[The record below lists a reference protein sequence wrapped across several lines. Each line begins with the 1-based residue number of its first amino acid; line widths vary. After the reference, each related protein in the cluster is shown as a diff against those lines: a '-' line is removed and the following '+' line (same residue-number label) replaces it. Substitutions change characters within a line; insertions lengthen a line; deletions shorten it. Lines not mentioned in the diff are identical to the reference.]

1 MSKPITSF
9 EGFIRRILIIVFW
22 VALVAIVVIVPV
34 YYALYATFGFQV
46 CFPSAASSPP
56 GTSFFSL
63 APSQT
68 SCYDPFTLATTKPLE
83 AMSGTLN
90 LLTYDPFRTLFAL
103 TVFPGF
109 SFVAVYGTIFMG
121 WVERKFTAKIQLR
134 TGPMKAGMIEGIL
147 QNVADF
153 FKLAFKEM
161 IIPDGVDKATFV
173 AVPFALMAVAGA
185 LVALVPLSPTSYI
198 ANPSV
203 GAVLVF
209 AILGFTPLVVLLAG
223 WASNSKYPFLSGL
236 RALHQLV
243 AYEIPMILS
252 LVGVVI
258 LSGDLNLMA
267 VVNAQSSLW
276 YIVLQPLAAI
286 VFYIG
291 ALAELERIPFD
302 IPEADSELVAGW
314 QTEYSSMLF
323 GSFQLANFTRMYVMA
338 GLFTTFFLGGWL
350 GPSPVPPEVWFILK
364 VTIVSILLMLPRS
377 IMPRL
382 RIDMLLR
389 AGWVKLLALSFANI
403 FITMVIVSLGLVK

>member
-1 MSKPITSF
+1 MSKPITTF
-9 EGFIRRILIIVFW
+9 EDFVRRILVVIFW
-22 VALVAIVVIVPV
+22 AALLSVVVIVPV
-34 YYALYATFGFQV
+34 YYALDAVFH
-46 CFPSAASSPP
+46 FPVDYIHMAINPN
-56 GTSFFSL
+56 L
-63 APSQT
+63 
-68 SCYDPFTLATTKPLE
+68 
-83 AMSGTLN
+83 AMSYTQTMLS
-90 LLTYDPFRTLFAL
+90 TEPFKTLFAL

-109 SFVAVYGTIFMG
+109 SFVAIYGTILMG

-134 TGPMKAGMIEGIL
+134 TGPMNAGKVEGIL
-147 QNVADF
+147 QNIADF
-153 FKLAFKEM
+153 FKLAFKE
-161 IIPDGVDKATFV
+161 IVIPDGVDRATFL
-173 AVPFALMAVAGA
+173 AIPFALMAVAGG
-185 LVALVPLSPTSYI
+185 LIALVPLSPTTYI

-223 WASNSKYPFLSGL
+223 WASNSKYPFLGGL

-252 LVGVVI
+252 LVGAVL
-258 LSGDLNLMA
+258 LSGSLNLMGI
-267 VVNAQSSLW
+267 VTAQSGIW
-276 YIVLQPLAAI
+276 YIVLQPLGAI

-314 QTEYSSMLF
+314 QTEYTSMLF
-323 GSFQLANFTRMYVMA
+323 GTFQLANFSRMYVMA

-350 GPSPVPPEVWFILK
+350 GPAPVPAEVWFIIK
-364 VTIVSILLMLPRS
+364 VTVVMVLLMLPRS

-389 AGWVKLLALSFANI
+389 AGWVKLLALAFANI
-403 FITMVIVSLGLVK
+403 FITMIIISSGVVH

>member
-1 MSKPITSF
+1 MSKPITTF
-9 EGFIRRILIIVFW
+9 EDFVKRIIIVVFW
-22 VALVAIVVIVPV
+22 VALISVVIIVPI
-34 YYALYATFGFQV
+34 YYAVYASFRFQV
-46 CFPSAASSPP
+46 CFPNSPAPASNITLPSPQ
-56 GTSFFSL
+56 SSL
-63 APSQT
+63 LT
-68 SCYDPFTLATTKPLE
+68 CYDPFTLATTKPIQ
-83 AMSGTLN
+83 AMAGTLN
-90 LLTYDPFRTLFAL
+90 LLTYDPFKTLFAL

-109 SFVAVYGTIFMG
+109 SFVAVYGTILMG

-134 TGPMKAGMIEGIL
+134 TGPMNAGKVEGIL

-153 FKLAFKEM
+153 FKLAFKE
-161 IIPDGVDKATFV
+161 IVIPSGVDRATFI
-173 AVPFALMAVAGA
+173 AIPFALMAVAGA
-185 LVALVPLSPTSYI
+185 LVALVPLSPTTYI

-223 WASNSKYPFLSGL
+223 WASNSKYPFLGGL

-252 LVGVVI
+252 LVGAVL
-258 LSGDLNLMA
+258 LSGSLNLMGI
-267 VVNAQSSLW
+267 VTAQNSIW
-276 YIVLQPLAAI
+276 YIVLQPLGAI

-323 GSFQLANFTRMYVMA
+323 GTFQLANFSRMYIMA

-350 GPSPVPPEVWFILK
+350 GPAPVPPEVWFIAK
-364 VTIVSILLMLPRS
+364 VTVVMLFLMLPRS

-389 AGWVKLLALSFANI
+389 AGWVKLLALAFANI
-403 FITMVIVSLGLVK
+403 FITMAIISLGVVK

>member
-9 EGFIRRILIIVFW
+9 EDFIKRILIVVFW
-22 VALVAIVVIVPV
+22 VSLFAVVLILPV
-34 YYALYATFGFQV
+34 YYLLYSILHFPMDIFAL
-46 CFPSAASSPP
+46 AS
-56 GTSFFSL
+56 
-63 APSQT
+63 
-68 SCYDPFTLATTKPLE
+68 TKPL
-83 AMSGTLN
+83 AFLSFQLN
-90 LLTYDPFRTLFAL
+90 LISTEPFRTLFAL

-134 TGPMKAGMIEGIL
+134 TGPMYAGRAEGIL

-161 IIPDGVDKATFV
+161 IIPNGVDRATFI
-173 AVPFALMAVAGA
+173 AIPFALMAVAGA
-185 LVALVPLSPTSYI
+185 LIALVPLSPTTYI
-198 ANPSV
+198 ANPAV

-209 AILGFTPLVVLLAG
+209 AILGFTPLIVLLAG
-223 WASNSKYPFLSGL
+223 WASNSKYPFLGGL

-252 LVGVVI
+252 LVGAVV
-258 LSGDLNLMA
+258 LAGSLNLMDI
-267 VVNAQSSLW
+267 VNAQTGMW
-276 YIVLQPLAAI
+276 YIVPEFLAAI

-302 IPEADSELVAGW
+302 IPEADSELVSGW

-323 GSFQLANFTRMYVMA
+323 GTFQLANFSRMYIMA

-350 GPSPVPPEVWFILK
+350 GPAPVPPEVWFILK
-364 VTIVSILLMLPRS
+364 VTVVMIMLMLPRS

-403 FITMVIVSLGLVK
+403 FLTMVIISLGVLH

>member
-1 MSKPITSF
+1 MSKPITTF
-9 EGFIRRILIIVFW
+9 EGFIRRILTVIFW
-22 VALVAIVVIVPV
+22 VALLSVVVIVPI
-34 YYALYATFGFQV
+34 YYALDAVFHFPVDILALALVKPDQFLTFQ
-46 CFPSAASSPP
+46 
-56 GTSFFSL
+56 
-63 APSQT
+63 
-68 SCYDPFTLATTKPLE
+68 
-83 AMSGTLN
+83 LN
-90 LLTYDPFRTLFAL
+90 LISTEPFHTLFTL

-109 SFVAVYGTIFMG
+109 TFVAVYGTILMG

-134 TGPMKAGMIEGIL
+134 TGPMNAGKVEGIL

-153 FKLAFKEM
+153 FKLAFKE
-161 IIPDGVDKATFV
+161 IVIPNGVDRATFI
-173 AVPFALMAVAGA
+173 AIPFALMAVAGA
-185 LVALVPLSPTSYI
+185 LVAIVPLSPTTYI

-223 WASNSKYPFLSGL
+223 WASNSKYPFLGGL

-252 LVGVVI
+252 LVGAVV
-258 LSGDLNLMA
+258 LSGSLNLMG
-267 VVNAQSSLW
+267 VVNAQGSVW

-286 VFYIG
+286 VFYIC

-314 QTEYSSMLF
+314 QTEYTSMLF
-323 GSFQLANFTRMYVMA
+323 GTFQLANFSRMYIMA

-350 GPSPVPPEVWFILK
+350 GPAPVPPEVWFILK
-364 VTIVSILLMLPRS
+364 TTVVMLLLMLPRS

-403 FITMVIVSLGLVK
+403 FLTMVIISLGLVK

>member
-1 MSKPITSF
+1 MSKPITTF
-9 EGFIRRILIIVFW
+9 EDFVKRIIIVVFW
-22 VALVAIVVIVPV
+22 VALLSVVIIVPI
-34 YYALYATFGFQV
+34 YYVLDAEFHFNPDLFA
-46 CFPSAASSPP
+46 
-56 GTSFFSL
+56 
-63 APSQT
+63 
-68 SCYDPFTLATTKPLE
+68 LATVKPDQFLQWQ
-83 AMSGTLN
+83 LN
-90 LLTYDPFRTLFAL
+90 LLSTEPFRTLFAL

-109 SFVAVYGTIFMG
+109 SFVAVYGTIIMG

-134 TGPMKAGMIEGIL
+134 TGPMNAGKVEGIL

-153 FKLAFKEM
+153 FKLAFKE
-161 IIPDGVDKATFV
+161 IVIPNGVDRATFL
-173 AVPFALMAVAGA
+173 AIPFALMAVAGA
-185 LVALVPLSPTSYI
+185 LVALVPLSPTTYI

-223 WASNSKYPFLSGL
+223 WASNSKYPFLGGL

-252 LVGVVI
+252 LVGAVV
-258 LSGDLNLMA
+258 LSGTLNLMGI
-267 VVNAQSSLW
+267 VTAQSGLW
-276 YIVLQPLAAI
+276 YIVLQPLGAV

-314 QTEYSSMLF
+314 QTEYTSMLF
-323 GSFQLANFTRMYVMA
+323 GTFQLANFTRMYIMA

-350 GPSPVPPEVWFILK
+350 GPAPVPPEVWFIIK
-364 VTIVSILLMLPRS
+364 VTIVMLFLMLPRS

-403 FITMVIVSLGLVK
+403 FITMLIVSLGVVK

>member
-1 MSKPITSF
+1 LSKPITTF
-9 EGFIRRILIIVFW
+9 EDFIKRILIVVFW
-22 VALVAIVVIVPV
+22 VVLLSVVLIVPI
-34 YYALYATFGFQV
+34 YYALDAVFH
-46 CFPSAASSPP
+46 FPIDIFA
-56 GTSFFSL
+56 
-63 APSQT
+63 
-68 SCYDPFTLATTKPLE
+68 LATVKPQQFL
-83 AMSGTLN
+83 SLQLS
-90 LLTYDPFRTLFAL
+90 LLSTEPFRTLFAL

-109 SFVAVYGTIFMG
+109 SFVAVYGTILMG

-134 TGPMKAGMIEGIL
+134 TGPMYAGKVEGIL
-147 QNVADF
+147 QNIADF
-153 FKLAFKEM
+153 FKLAFKEI
-161 IIPDGVDKATFV
+161 IIPNGVDRATFL

-185 LVALVPLSPTSYI
+185 LVALVPLSPTTYI

-223 WASNSKYPFLSGL
+223 WASNSKYPFLGGL

-243 AYEIPMILS
+243 AYEIPLILS
-252 LVGVVI
+252 LVGTVV
-258 LSGDLNLMA
+258 LSGSLNLMGI
-267 VVNAQSSLW
+267 VNAQNGLW

-286 VFYIG
+286 VFFIG

-314 QTEYSSMLF
+314 QTEYTSMLF
-323 GSFQLANFTRMYVMA
+323 GTFQLANFSRMYILA

-350 GPSPVPPEVWFILK
+350 GPAPVPPEVWFILK
-364 VTIVSILLMLPRS
+364 VTIVMLVMMLPRA

-403 FITMVIVSLGLVK
+403 FITMLIVSLGLVK

>member
-1 MSKPITSF
+1 VSKPITTF
-9 EGFIRRILIIVFW
+9 EDFIKRILIVLFW
-22 VALVAIVVIVPV
+22 VALLSVVVIVPI
-34 YYALYATFGFQV
+34 YYLLDTWFH
-46 CFPSAASSPP
+46 FPIDLFA
-56 GTSFFSL
+56 
-63 APSQT
+63 
-68 SCYDPFTLATTKPLE
+68 LATVKPDQFL
-83 AMSGTLN
+83 AWQLN
-90 LLTYDPFRTLFAL
+90 LLQTEPFKTLFAL

-109 SFVAVYGTIFMG
+109 TFVAVYATIFMG

-134 TGPMKAGMIEGIL
+134 TGPMNAGKVEGIL
-147 QNVADF
+147 QNIADF
-153 FKLAFKEM
+153 FKLAFKE
-161 IIPDGVDKATFV
+161 IVVPYGVDRATFL
-173 AVPFALMAVAGA
+173 AIPFALMAVAGA
-185 LVALVPLSPTSYI
+185 LIALVPLSPTTFI

-203 GAVLVF
+203 GAVLIF

-223 WASNSKYPFLSGL
+223 WASNSKYPFLGGL

-252 LVGVVI
+252 LVGAVA
-258 LSGDLNLMA
+258 LSGSLNLMGI
-267 VVNAQSSLW
+267 VNAQSNVW

-302 IPEADSELVAGW
+302 IPEADTELVAGW
-314 QTEYSSMLF
+314 QTEYTSMLF
-323 GSFQLANFTRMYVMA
+323 GTFQLANFSRMYIMA

-350 GPSPVPPEVWFILK
+350 GPSPVPPEAWFILK
-364 VTIVSILLMLPRS
+364 TTIMMVLLMLPRS

-403 FITMVIVSLGLVK
+403 FITMLIISLGLVK

>member
-1 MSKPITSF
+1 VSKPITTF
-9 EGFIRRILIIVFW
+9 EDFVKRILTVVFY
-22 VALVAIVVIVPV
+22 VILLSVVVLVPIYYLLDSIFHFPV
-34 YYALYATFGFQV
+34 DIFA
-46 CFPSAASSPP
+46 
-56 GTSFFSL
+56 
-63 APSQT
+63 
-68 SCYDPFTLATTKPLE
+68 LATVKPDQFL
-83 AMSGTLN
+83 AFQLN
-90 LLTYDPFRTLFAL
+90 LIATEPFHTLFAL

-134 TGPMKAGMIEGIL
+134 TGPMYAGRFEGIL

-153 FKLAFKEM
+153 FKLAFKEI
-161 IIPDGVDKATFV
+161 IIPNGVDRATFI

-185 LVALVPLSPTSYI
+185 LVALVPLSPTTYI

-223 WASNSKYPFLSGL
+223 WASNSKYPFLGGL

-252 LVGVVI
+252 LVGAVV
-258 LSGDLNLMA
+258 LSGSLNLMDI
-267 VVNAQSSLW
+267 VNAQSSVW
-276 YIVLQPLAAI
+276 YILLQPLAAI

-314 QTEYSSMLF
+314 QTEYTSMLF
-323 GSFQLANFTRMYVMA
+323 GTFQLANFSRMYIMA

-350 GPSPVPPEVWFILK
+350 GPAPVPPEVWFILK
-364 VTIVSILLMLPRS
+364 VTIVMLVMMLPRS

-403 FITMVIVSLGLVK
+403 FLTMLIVSSGVIH

>member
-1 MSKPITSF
+1 MSKPITTF
-9 EGFIRRILIIVFW
+9 EDFVRRIIIVVFW
-22 VALVAIVVIVPV
+22 VALLSVVLLVPI
-34 YYALYATFGFQV
+34 YYALDSVFHINPDLFAQMTV
-46 CFPSAASSPP
+46 
-56 GTSFFSL
+56 
-63 APSQT
+63 
-68 SCYDPFTLATTKPLE
+68 KPDQFLQWQ
-83 AMSGTLN
+83 LN
-90 LLTYDPFRTLFAL
+90 LISTEPFRTIFAL
-103 TVFPGF
+103 TTFPGYT
-109 SFVAVYGTIFMG
+109 FVAVYGTIFMG
-121 WVERKFTAKIQLR
+121 WVERKLTAKIQLR
-134 TGPMKAGMIEGIL
+134 TGPMNAGRVEGIL
-147 QNVADF
+147 QNIADF

-161 IIPDGVDKATFV
+161 IIPDGVDRATFI

-185 LVALVPLSPTSYI
+185 LVALVPLSPSTYI

-223 WASNSKYPFLSGL
+223 WASNSKYPILGGL

-252 LVGVVI
+252 LVGAVL
-258 LSGDLNLMA
+258 LSGSLSLMGI
-267 VVNAQSSLW
+267 VSSQGSVW
-276 YIVLQPLAAI
+276 YIVLQPLGAI

-323 GSFQLANFTRMYVMA
+323 GTFQLANFSRMYVMA

-350 GPSPVPPEVWFILK
+350 GPAPVPPEVWFIAK
-364 VTIVSILLMLPRS
+364 TTIVMILLMLPRA

-389 AGWVKLLALSFANI
+389 AGWVKLLALAFPNI
-403 FITMVIVSLGLVK
+403 INTKKIISLGVVN